1 MTDSSNDASAARPE
15 SSVEERSTPQVSDEL
30 TSSTHQLKIGRRT
43 LRYTAR
49 TGRVVLWEETIK
61 DDVWQ
66 GRKPRAQV
74 SITAYTADET
84 DPQTRPVTFA
94 FNGGPGS
101 SSVWLHMGLLGP
113 KRVIMGD
120 AGNLQPPP
128 YDVADNPQSLL
139 AVSDLVF
146 IDPVSTGR
154 SRVVE
159 GEKAQDFHGFT
170 ADIASVGEI
179 IRQWVTANGRWG
191 SPKFLAGESY
201 GTTRA
206 AGLAE
211 HLQGEH
217 GLYLNGLML
226 ISSVLDFG
234 TGNFERGGDRAHALY
249 LPFYAATAHYH
260 GKHGRRTLKS
270 VLAEAEAYAARDYPY
285 VLARGSRLT
294 PAERAEAVATIARL
308 TGVSED
314 YVDRADLRLEHWR
327 YFGELRRSEGLTV
340 GRLDSRFTGPA
351 ASGIAESMD
360 ADPSMDAIM
369 GPYAA
374 AFQHYLYSD
383 LGVRDSSQFHVFGKG
398 VIEKWSY
405 KEFENAPVYVI
416 DKLSRAMRQNPHLAV
431 HFGYGYYDGATPYYA
446 AEDSV
451 AHLQIPASLRDNL
464 EHHYYE
470 AGHMMYVHEESRLQQ
485 SQQLA
490 DFVRRRSNR

>member
-1 MTDSSNDASAARPE
+1 MP
-15 SSVEERSTPQVSDEL
+15 DEL
-30 TSSTHQLKIGRRT
+30 TSSTHQLKVGRRN
-43 LRYTAR
+43 LRYTAHA
-49 TGRVVLWEETIK
+49 GRVVLWEETIK
-61 DDVWQ
+61 DGVWQ

-74 SITAYTADET
+74 SITAYTADDA
-84 DPQTRPVTFA
+84 DPTTRPVTFA

-120 AGNLQPPP
+120 VGELHGPP
-128 YDVADNPQSLL
+128 YGVADNPQSLL
-139 AVSDLVF
+139 AASDLVF

-179 IRQWVTANGRWG
+179 IRQWVTAEGRWG

-211 HLQGEH
+211 HLQSEH
-217 GLYLNGLML
+217 GMYLNGLML

-260 GKHGRRTLKS
+260 GKHGRKALKT

-285 VLARGSRLT
+285 VLARGNRLSS
-294 PAERAEAVATIARL
+294 AERAEAVATIARL

-327 YFGELRRSEGLTV
+327 YFGELRRDEKLTV

-351 ASGIAESMD
+351 ASGIAEAMD
-360 ADPSMDAIM
+360 ADPSMDAIT

-374 AFQHYLYSD
+374 AFQHYLHSE
-383 LGVRDSSQFHVFGKG
+383 LEVRDSSQFHVFGKG
-398 VIEKWSY
+398 VIEKWSF
-405 KEFENAPVYVI
+405 KEFENSPVYVI
-416 DKLSRAMRQNPHLAV
+416 DKLSRAIRQNPYLGV

-451 AHLQIPASLRDNL
+451 AHLEIPASLTGNL

-470 AGHMMYVHEESRLQQ
+470 AGHMMYVHEPSRLQQ
-485 SQQLA
+485 SRHLI
-490 DFVRRRSNR
+490 DFVQRRSNR